1 MKKLITISVIFVV
14 IAACDI
20 SERVE
25 ADYRNV
31 IPLPHEIVMV
41 DGNSFVVEKDTR
53 ILYPEDN
60 VLLERN
66 AQFLAGYIEET
77 TGRRLKVEP
86 GQGGN
91 DENVIMLG
99 LDASIDNPEGYE
111 LTVLPDRVTIK
122 GQAANGVFYGLQ
134 TLRKSVPAI
143 AYGSDIILPAAVIKD
158 APRFAYRGMM
168 LDVGRHFFSVDFVK
182 RYIDLLAMHNMNYFH
197 WHLTE
202 DQGWRIEIKKYP
214 RLTEIG
220 SIRKETGIGASRTE
234 FDGKPYGGFY
244 TQEDLKEIVDYAAKR
259 HITIIPEVSMPGHA
273 SAAIASY
280 PWLGTSGK
288 QIKVPGKFGVHYE
301 VFNVADPDVMKFL
314 DEVTDE
320 VIAIFPG
327 SVFHI
332 GGDEVKY
339 DQWKNSPAIRAY
351 MTKHNLKTPAE
362 LQVYFTNEISNM
374 LAAKGKRMMGWN
386 EITGDKL
393 HEYQSDADTEG
404 VKQELASG
412 TIVHFWKGD
421 TALIRKTIEKGY
433 DVVNSYHEY
442 TYLDYSYESIPME
455 KAYSFNPVPEGLTD
469 DQKSKVLGLGCQMW
483 GEFIPTVESMN
494 LKVYPRLAAYAETG
508 WTDASNKDY
517 QRFLDKLNSFLQK
530 WKTEGIT
537 CGPVQ

>member
-1 MKKLITISVIFVV
+1 
-14 IAACDI
+14 
-20 SERVE
+20 
-25 ADYRNV
+25 
-31 IPLPHEIVMV
+31 
-41 DGNSFVVEKDTR
+41 
-53 ILYPEDN
+53 
-60 VLLERN
+60 
-66 AQFLAGYIEET
+66 
-77 TGRRLKVEP
+77 
-86 GQGGN
+86 
-91 DENVIMLG
+91 
-99 LDASIDNPEGYE
+99 
-111 LTVLPDRVTIK
+111 
-122 GQAANGVFYGLQ
+122 
-134 TLRKSVPAI
+134 
-143 AYGSDIILPAAVIKD
+143 
-158 APRFAYRGMM
+158 
-168 LDVGRHFFSVDFVK
+168 
-182 RYIDLLAMHNMNYFH
+182 
-197 WHLTE
+197 
-202 DQGWRIEIKKYP
+202 
-214 RLTEIG
+214 
-220 SIRKETGIGASRTE
+220 
-234 FDGKPYGGFY
+234 
-244 TQEDLKEIVDYAAKR
+244 
-259 HITIIPEVSMPGHA
+259 MPGHA

-455 KAYSFNPVPEGLTD
+455 KLTRSILYR
-469 DQKSKVLGLGCQMW
+469 K
-483 GEFIPTVESMN
+483 
-494 LKVYPRLAAYAETG
+494 A
-508 WTDASNKDY
+508 
-517 QRFLDKLNSFLQK
+517 
-530 WKTEGIT
+530 
-537 CGPVQ
+537 

>member
-1 MKKLITISVIFVV
+1 MKQLLKLTGCVALAGLMSSCGSVQ
-14 IAACDI
+14 
-20 SERVE
+20 EE
-25 ADYRNV
+25 ANYQI
-31 IPLPHEIVMV
+31 IPLPQEIVTSQV
-41 DGNSFVVEKDTR
+41 NPFILKSGVK
-53 ILYPEDN
+53 ILYPEGN
-60 VLLERN
+60 EKMQRN
-66 AQFLAGYIEET
+66 AQFLADYLKTATGKDFSIEAGTE
-77 TGRRLKVEP
+77 GKNAIVLALGSEVENPESYQLKVTD
-86 GQGGN
+86 QG
-91 DENVIMLG
+91 
-99 LDASIDNPEGYE
+99 
-111 LTVLPDRVTIK
+111 VTIT
-122 GQAANGVFYGLQ
+122 APTEAGVFYGIQ
-134 TLRKSVPAI
+134 TLRKSLPI
-143 AYGSDIILPAAVIKD
+143 ALGADVALPAVEIKD
-158 APRFAYRGMM
+158 APRFGYRGAHF
-168 LDVGRHFFSVDFVK
+168 DVSRHFFTIDEVK
-182 RYIDLLAMHNMNYFH
+182 TYIDMLALHNMNRLH
-197 WHLTE
+197 WHITD
-202 DQGWRIEIKKYP
+202 DQGWRLEIKKYP
-214 RLTEIG
+214 KLTEIG
-220 SIRKETGIGASRTE
+220 AFRDSSEINHFGSDVY
-234 FDGKPYGGFY
+234 DGKRHGGFY